1 VDSVSGN
8 RGDGWIGASLLRK
21 EDARHL
27 YGHGLFIADVHV
39 PGVHDVAFVR
49 SQMAHARVLQVTK
62 PAEHASGI
70 FALADI
76 RPVNVLEAGPELS
89 AHRHSPYP
97 PLADDRV
104 RYVGQTIA
112 ACVMPTRAQ
121 AEDLADQVHVELEE
135 LPAVVD
141 VVAAMRPDSPRVFD
155 EWPSNDYISTNVTEG
170 NPEAL
175 AAAPIRLHRRLRL
188 NRQATV
194 SLEGRGVLAYWDHRL
209 DELVVYLSTQ
219 GGQVK
224 RLALSRMLGIPEH
237 KVRVIAPDVGGG
249 FGGKNRI
256 MPEDVAIAAIAL
268 KVGHPVRWIEDRR
281 EHLLA
286 SPHARDHTYDLTIC
300 AERDG
305 TLLGIEGDI
314 YIDAGAYALWPTGA
328 FQEASMASRNLTG
341 PYRMRHLKLNA
352 HTVATNK
359 APMGPYRGVA
369 RPGATFAL
377 ERLVD
382 EVARELRR
390 EPFDLR
396 RQNIVTAAELPYRTA
411 AGLKLDTGD
420 YVAALDIARD
430 KIDLPAIRK
439 RQAEAEPDG
448 RKIGIGFAFYT
459 EQSGHGTAEF
469 MKRKFRV
476 IPGYESANVRMLPD
490 GNLLIYV
497 GVQNHGQGHETT
509 LAQIA
514 AHELGIG
521 PEQISVRYG
530 DTAIGPYGF
539 GTFASRSIVFAGGA
553 VGKASRALA
562 EKIRWIGAHLLQAD
576 VAATRIENGTVHG
589 PRGKVSFAEIAFAA
603 NARPDQ
609 LPTGMDPLLETIA
622 TYEPTESGGVFAYGT
637 HAVVVAVDPDSG
649 VTEILDYVVT
659 EDCGTM
665 INPMIVDGQVQG
677 GIAQGI
683 GTALYEEIPYDEQ
696 GQPLAT
702 TFADYMVPCAP
713 EIPTV
718 RIEHIVTPALT
729 TEYGVKGLGE
739 GGAIA
744 PPAAIAN
751 AIADAFRDIDASFN
765 ETPLTPRRVSEAI
778 DLARRAKV
786 VVQQ

>member
-1 VDSVSGN
+1 M
-8 RGDGWIGASLLRK
+8 
-21 EDARHL
+21 
-27 YGHGLFIADVHV
+27 FIADVQV
-39 PGVHDVAFVR
+39 PGVQDIAFVR
-49 SQMAHARVLQVTK
+49 SPMANARVRRVVK
-62 PAEHASGI
+62 PADNAAHV
-70 FALADI
+70 FTLADI
-76 RPVNVLEAGPELS
+76 GPINVLEAGPELS

-97 PLADDRV
+97 PLADGRV

-121 AEDLADQVHVELEE
+121 AEDVAEAVQLELEE

-141 VVAAMRPDSPRVFD
+141 VVGAMRGDSARVFD
-155 EWPSNDYISTNVTEG
+155 EWPSNAYISTSVVEG
-170 NPEAL
+170 DPSIL

-188 NRQATV
+188 NRQVTV
-194 SLEGRGVLAYWDHRL
+194 SMEGRGTLAYWDHRL

-224 RLALSRMLGIPEH
+224 RMALSRMLGVPEN

-256 MPEDVAIAAIAL
+256 MPEDVAVAALAL
-268 KVGHPVRWIEDRR
+268 KLRHPVRWIEDRR

-305 TLLGIEGDI
+305 TLLGLEGDI

-369 RPGATFAL
+369 RPGATFAV

-382 EVARELRR
+382 EVARELKR

-396 RQNIVTAAELPYRTA
+396 RQNIVTSAELPYRTA
-411 AGLKLDTGD
+411 AGMKLDTGD

-439 RQAEAEPDG
+439 RQARGEADG
-448 RKIGIGFAFYT
+448 RRIGVGFAFYT
-459 EQSGHGTAEF
+459 EQSGHGIVEF
-469 MKRKFRV
+469 AKRKFRV
-476 IPGYESANVRMLPD
+476 IPGYESANIRMLPD
-490 GNLLIYV
+490 GGVLIFV

-514 AHELGIG
+514 AHELGID
-521 PEQISVRYG
+521 PAQISVRYG
-530 DTAIGPYGF
+530 DTAVGPYGF

-553 VGKASRALA
+553 VGRAARALA
-562 EKIRWIGAHLLQAD
+562 EKIRRIGAHLLQAD
-576 VAATRIENGTVHG
+576 AAAVRIEGGMVHG
-589 PRGKVSFAEIAFAA
+589 PSNKVGVAEIAFAA

-609 LPTGMDPLLETIA
+609 LPAGMEPLLEITA
-622 TYEPTESGGVFAYGT
+622 TYEPSDSGGVFAYGT
-637 HAVVVAVDPDSG
+637 HAVLVAVEPDSG
-649 VTEILDYVVT
+649 AVEILDYVVS

-665 INPMIVDGQVQG
+665 INPMIVDGQVVG

-683 GTALYEEIPYDEQ
+683 GTALYEEIPYNAQ
-696 GQPLAT
+696 GQPLAASL
-702 TFADYMVPCAP
+702 ADYLVPTAGEMP
-713 EIPTV
+713 FI
-718 RIEHIVTPALT
+718 RIEHLITPALT

-751 AIADAFRDIDASFN
+751 AVADAFADIGASFN
-765 ETPLTPRRVSEAI
+765 ETPLTPRRVCEAI
-778 DLARRAKV
+778 AEARRMKAAKA
-786 VVQQ
+786 

>member
-1 VDSVSGN
+1 MGEHAEAE
-8 RGDGWIGASLLRK
+8 GWIGKRLLRK

-27 YGHGLFIADVHV
+27 YGRGMFIADVRM
-39 PGVHDVAFVR
+39 PGVRDIAFVR
-49 SQMAHARVLQVTK
+49 SQMAHARIRQVTK
-62 PAEHASGI
+62 PPGSDGRV
-70 FALADI
+70 FTLADI
-76 RPVNVLEAGPELS
+76 GPINVLEAGPELS

-97 PLADDRV
+97 PLADGRV

-112 ACVMPTRAQ
+112 ACMMPTRAQ
-121 AEDLADQVHVELEE
+121 AEDLAETVEVELEE

-141 VVAAMRPDSPRVFD
+141 VVAAMGADSPRVFD
-155 EWPSNDYISTNVTEG
+155 EWPSNAYMSLSLVEG
-170 NPEAL
+170 DTQVL
-175 AAAPIRLHRRLRL
+175 SAAPVRVRRRLRL

-224 RLALSRMLGIPEH
+224 RLALSRMLGIPEN
-237 KVRVIAPDVGGG
+237 KVRVIAPDIGGG

-256 MPEDVAIAAIAL
+256 MPEDVAVAAIAM

-286 SPHARDHTYDLTIC
+286 SVHARDHTYDLVIC

-305 TLLGIEGDI
+305 TLLGVEGDI

-341 PYRMRHLKLNA
+341 PYRIRHLNLTA

-369 RPGATFAL
+369 RPGATFAI

-382 EVARELRR
+382 EMARELGR
-390 EPFDLR
+390 EPFELR
-396 RQNIVTAAELPYRTA
+396 RQNIVSAAELPYNTA
-411 AGLKLDTGD
+411 AGMKLDTGD
-420 YVAALDIARD
+420 YIEALDIAHD
-430 KIDLPAIRK
+430 NIDLPAIRA
-439 RQAEAEPDG
+439 RQAAGEPDG
-448 RKIGIGFAFYT
+448 RKIGVGFAFYT
-459 EQSGHGTAEF
+459 EQSGHGTVEF
-469 MKRKFRV
+469 VKRKFRV
-476 IPGYESANVRMLPD
+476 VPGYELANARMLPD
-490 GNLLIYV
+490 SSVLIFV
-497 GVQNHGQGHETT
+497 GVQNHGQGHETS

-514 AHELGIG
+514 AHELGID
-521 PEQISVRYG
+521 PKQISVRYG

-562 EKIRWIGAHLLQAD
+562 EKIRRIGAHLLQAD
-576 VAATRIENGTVHG
+576 IAATRVEGGMVHG
-589 PRGKVSFAEIAFAA
+589 PSGKISIAEVAFAA
-603 NARPDQ
+603 NARPDH
-609 LPTGMDPLLETIA
+609 LPTGMDPLLDAIA
-622 TYEPTESGGVFAYGT
+622 TYEPSESGGVFAYGT

-649 VTEILDYVVT
+649 VTEILDYVVS

-683 GTALYEEIPYDEQ
+683 GTALYEEIPYDEM

-702 TFADYMVPCAP
+702 TFADYHVPCAT
-713 EIPTV
+713 EIPDV
-718 RIEHIVTPALT
+718 RIFHLMTPALAT
-729 TEYGVKGLGE
+729 AYGVKGLGE

-744 PPAAIAN
+744 PPAAVAN
-751 AIADAFRDIDASFN
+751 AVADAFRDVHASFN
-765 ETPLTPRRVSEAI
+765 ETPLTPRRVSEEI
-778 DLARRAKV
+778 DRARRAKASGT
-786 VVQQ
+786 